1 MRITNRK
8 RLHCLF
14 LLITIFYLIP
24 ICCFSKN
31 IGLIGEDLFDHSGVV
46 LTVNEYKREAFLG
59 GLRAQ
64 GPRDQI
70 HLNVTLV
77 NTGRENH
84 TINPLEDFYIELNSS
99 FKPSPDA
106 NKSATVDAFQLFPTM
121 QTRINLY
128 FIVDAAQKSVPSLFF
143 KINDNLL
150 KIICDTQT
158 EKAVKDGS
166 TLSLEE
172 AIHVARVLLDAEK
185 FDDAKRILLGALIQN
200 SGDPFVLMMLARVED
215 AQYEPEAAASYLG
228 RIRPSRIGNS
238 VDAYAY
244 ANMAMKLDYPHIA
257 INILQDFFSR
267 GELNNDQK
275 LLLARAYYSEEM
287 FREAEY
293 VLLPLISSG
302 TADKLA
308 HFTMGNVFNLKGDLN
323 RAIHQWEMAIDV
335 DSQYAEAYFNIGEI
349 GRASCRE
356 RV

>member
-143 KINDNLL
+143 KINDN
-150 KIICDTQT
+150 
-158 EKAVKDGS
+158 
-166 TLSLEE
+166 
-172 AIHVARVLLDAEK
+172 
-185 FDDAKRILLGALIQN
+185 
-200 SGDPFVLMMLARVED
+200 
-215 AQYEPEAAASYLG
+215 
-228 RIRPSRIGNS
+228 
-238 VDAYAY
+238 
-244 ANMAMKLDYPHIA
+244 
-257 INILQDFFSR
+257 
-267 GELNNDQK
+267 
-275 LLLARAYYSEEM
+275 
-287 FREAEY
+287 
-293 VLLPLISSG
+293 
-302 TADKLA
+302 
-308 HFTMGNVFNLKGDLN
+308 
-323 RAIHQWEMAIDV
+323 
-335 DSQYAEAYFNIGEI
+335 
-349 GRASCRE
+349 
-356 RV
+356 